1 MLDKKLLI
9 NQIEESF
16 LSKDQSKE
24 LIDVLSHS
32 FNKISN
38 SKYSVHVEK
47 YIDREEIN
55 ILLMFSGFQMMEY
68 TLRFNVNIDEIQPGI
83 MCSFYIVNNSENF
96 EFSMNIGVVDMES
109 IEKVIEGVM
118 FTTSVHWADLTIH

>member
-1 MLDKKLLI
+1 M
-9 NQIEESF
+9 
-16 LSKDQSKE
+16 
-24 LIDVLSHS
+24 IDVLSHS